1 MDYEYVPMDYEYV
14 PTNSN
19 IFFMMVWL
27 VPLSLCLPCWVVAK
41 FIHEPYMRAL
51 ENEDMEE
58 ILFEHKF
65 PIGEAENNSRS
76 DEKLKT
82 RVVLSQTPDGIVYMK
97 YSKENEGFEYWSDD
111 TIRYKYLETVA
122 RKYVTIF
129 SCNDL
134 YIDRFALLNEKL
146 ISLREQIIKNKEIGV
161 EVDVE
166 EVDDVFASLKSY
178 NKKDT
183 NKKQDKIL
191 RSDVVCEKANKYMKR
206 GGIKDAVF
214 GEKPKS
220 KESELP
226 SLSFSSWK
234 LWRRDKTD

>member
-1 MDYEYVPMDYEYV
+1 MDYEYIPMDYEYV
-14 PTNSN
+14 PTNSK
-19 IFFMMVWL
+19 IFLMMAWI

-51 ENEDMEE
+51 EDEDFEE

-65 PIGEAENNSRS
+65 PIGEAENNSMF
-76 DEKLKT
+76 DEKLKKP
-82 RVVLSQTPDGIVYMK
+82 VILSHTPDGVVYMK

-129 SCNDL
+129 SCKDL

-146 ISLREQIIKNKEIGV
+146 ISLREQIKKNKEV
-161 EVDVE
+161 DEEVDE
-166 EVDDVFASLKSY
+166 GVDDVFASLKSY

-191 RSDVVCEKANKYMKR
+191 RSDIVCEKANKYMKR
-206 GGIKDAVF
+206 GKIKDAVF

-220 KESELP
+220 KESESS

-234 LWRRDKTD
+234 LWRKGKTD